1 MKYVDDAELK
11 RIGNMTPFSIAIE
24 MQDLRKELN
33 IAKNNEVESKVSLS
47 FELNNVKVLQA
58 QLRTAE
64 SHKKTAMELCNS
76 RATKINALETNL
88 MEATKRAD
96 ANMAAAISANQ
107 EVAKYAGLVIKQ
119 GERADKNYEIHVGEV
134 KTIANL
140 KTELRQANDLYMM
153 VSNNNNHLNKVIED
167 LKAAPAIPK
176 HATWEAIAERE
187 KELKCEAFRRINEL
201 EAEVAAWKCN
211 SCSDNCIKDNKELQ
225 SKYDKLKD
233 GIEQICSDNGIRE

>member
-1 MKYVDDAELK
+1 MIYIDDAELK
-11 RIGNMTPFSIAIE
+11 RVGNMTPFSIAIE
-24 MQDLRKELN
+24 IADLRKE
-33 IAKNNEVESKVSLS
+33 
-47 FELNNVKVLQA
+47 
-58 QLRTAE
+58 LRTAE

-119 GERADKNYEIHVGEV
+119 GERADKNYEIHVGDV
-134 KTIANL
+134 KIIANL

-201 EAEVAAWKCN
+201 EAEVVAWKCN

>member
-1 MKYVDDAELK
+1 MKYVNDAELK

-24 MQDLRKELN
+24 IQDLRKERDL
-33 IAKNNEVESKVSLS
+33 ANENVRVYSGLS
-47 FELNNVKVLQA
+47 A
-58 QLRTAE
+58 G
-64 SHKKTAMELCNS
+64 
-76 RATKINALETNL
+76 RATKINALESNL
-88 MEATKRAD
+88 MEARKQLDALESNISNLNEAYGDLLARFNAREEDFVRVQKRFD
-96 ANMAAAISANQ
+96 F
-107 EVAKYAGLVIKQ
+107 EHD
-119 GERADKNYEIHVGEV
+119 RADKNYAMTEESRKIIV
-134 KTIANL
+134 KQTN
-140 KTELRQANDLYMM
+140 ELRQANDLYMM